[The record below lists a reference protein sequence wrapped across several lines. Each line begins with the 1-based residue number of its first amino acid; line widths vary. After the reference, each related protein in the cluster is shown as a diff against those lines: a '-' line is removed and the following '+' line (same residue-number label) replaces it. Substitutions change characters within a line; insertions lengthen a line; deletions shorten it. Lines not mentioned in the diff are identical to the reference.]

1 MKTLKAEPTCGTTW
15 EKMKICDLHFLYC
28 PVAVSGG
35 IWSCFLQMLS
45 GCWRLLQVVMTLG
58 RCRSPGTTLCV
69 PSWDWVEE
77 LWPCNPVV
85 EGSIAATSAQ
95 MSSKSGAGRGVI
107 SSSIH
112 VPSSMWP
119 QRKPQTEATRT
130 TFILGHVLPP
140 KTRVSKQRARTLRPH
155 Q

>member
-1 MKTLKAEPTCGTTW
+1 MELFSVNTVWLLVTSAG
-15 EKMKICDLHFLYC
+15 CDDWD
-28 PVAVSGG
+28 GG
-35 IWSCFLQMLS
+35 SIARALPLALVKREADIPLE
-45 GCWRLLQVVMTLG
+45 GIA
-58 RCRSPGTTLCV
+58 SPGTTLCV

-119 QRKPQTEATRT
+119 QRKPDGGDEDYVHPRT
-130 TFILGHVLPP
+130 CYCHP
-140 KTRVSKQRARTLRPH
+140 KLEYPSSEHGLFVHINDAYKK
-155 Q
+155 